1 VTLAVATKPGKIRAD
16 VRGELGD
23 CLRRLRNWTGPRE
36 VLEVLVE
43 GPRGTGKSRGVD
55 TFLHWIATTYPGA
68 KILVVRKTRQSLT
81 ESFCKTF
88 EEDVLGP
95 VARRLIVGDGDRGN
109 RSHYQYP
116 NGSRIALVGL
126 DRPSKHQ
133 STDWDVIVL
142 EEASE
147 LTWRQVMPFFGA
159 LRNFVKGIPWQLLIA
174 PTNPDAP
181 RNWLNVRA
189 NEGKMMRVVTRHRDN
204 PKWFDND
211 VETPEGEAFLKS
223 LERYTG
229 VERDRH
235 VLGLW
240 RGAEGMVW
248 ENFDERIHVIDEP
261 NWRSSLKIVEYRG
274 AMDWGTTHPGC
285 FQVWGID
292 AAKRMTLVATI
303 QQTGKTPDW
312 WSARAVELIQEFQIR
327 RVVADPSQPGF
338 MTQINDWLTAR
349 GAKRIVYPANNKKAS
364 SGSGDMG
371 GLALVR
377 WGLERDSAGVPR
389 IRMLRNALR
398 GPADPAL
405 VAESKPTWVAEE
417 IPSYVHARDAS
428 GEFMYETTDKDL
440 PDDGCDTMRYAAT
453 DNWGLSP
460 VAPPLPPEPKPE
472 PWTNAWQFG
481 TPKTLEMARIA
492 RENGDDDDGG

>member
-1 VTLAVATKPGKIRAD
+1 MIAEAVKAGCKPRGQLFDLVEELKAFKGEPE
-16 VRGELGD
+16 VREILI
-23 CLRRLRNWTGPRE
+23 
-36 VLEVLVE
+36 E
-43 GPRGTGKSRGVD
+43 GPRGTGKSRGAITHLLWNVMCR
-55 TFLHWIATTYPGA
+55 YPGSHF
-68 KILVVRKTRQSLT
+68 LVVRKTRESLT
-81 ESFCKTF
+81 KSFCQTWETEVVP
-88 EEDVLGP
+88 EEYRAAV
-95 VARRLIVGDGDRGN
+95 IGDGN
-109 RSHYQYP
+109 ASHRSHYQHP
-116 NGSRIALVGL
+116 NGSWLGLVGL

-133 STDWDVIVL
+133 GTNLDGVFL

-147 LTWRQVMPFFGA
+147 LTWKQVMPFFGA
-159 LRNFVKGIPWQLLIA
+159 VRRFTKGMPWQLVVAL
-174 PTNPDAP
+174 TNPDAP
-181 RNWLNVRA
+181 RHWLNTRA
-189 NEGKMMRVVTRHRDN
+189 NAGLMRRVTTTLKDN
-204 PKWFDND
+204 PKWYYRDGSIKPQG
-211 VETPEGEAFLKS
+211 VAFLKS
-223 LERYTG
+223 LDRYTG

-248 ENFDERIHVIDEP
+248 ENFDEKIHVVDIPD
-261 NWRSSLKIVEYRG
+261 WRTSLKIVEYRG

-312 WSARAVELIQEFQIR
+312 WSQKAVELVKEFQIR
-327 RVVADPSQPGF
+327 RIVADPSQPGF
-338 MTQINDWLTAR
+338 MTQVNDWLAAR
-349 GAKRIVYPANNKKAS
+349 GGNRIVYPANNKKAS

-377 WGLERDSAGVPR
+377 WGFERDSQGTPR

-405 VAESKPTWVAEE
+405 LASSAPTWVAEE
-417 IPSYVHARDAS
+417 IPSYVHARDAT

-453 DNWGLSP
+453 DNWGLMP
-460 VAPPLPPEPKPE
+460 MAPPEPPPPAPK
-472 PWTNAWQFG
+472 PWTNEWQFG
-481 TPKTLEMARIA
+481 TPKSLELARIR
-492 RENGDDDDGG
+492 REEGDEDDGEA

>member
-1 VTLAVATKPGKIRAD
+1 MLQ
-16 VRGELGD
+16 
-23 CLRRLRNWTGPRE
+23 RLKYYDGPRE
-36 VLEVLVE
+36 VLEVLFE
-43 GPRGTGKSRGVD
+43 GPRGSGKSRPLD
-55 TFLHWIATTYPGA
+55 FFLHFVAYTYPRS
-68 KILVVRKTRQSLT
+68 KILVVRKTRHSLA

-88 EEDVLGP
+88 EEDVLDAGWRKL
-95 VARRLIVGDGDRGN
+95 VVGNGDRMN

-116 NGSRIALVGL
+116 NRSRIALAGL
-126 DRPSKHQ
+126 DKPEKHQ
-133 STDWDVIVL
+133 STDWDIVLL

-147 LTWRQVMPFFGA
+147 MTWKQVQPFFGA
-159 LRNFVKGIPWQLLIA
+159 IRNFAGKIPWQLFIA
-174 PTNPDAP
+174 ATNPDAP
-181 RNWLNVRA
+181 RHWLNVRA
-189 NEGKMMRVVTRHRDN
+189 NEGKMLRVVTHHKDN
-204 PKWFDND
+204 PKWYDEDGN
-211 VETPEGEAFLKS
+211 ETEEGRAFLKS
-223 LERYTG
+223 LDRYTG

-248 ENFDERIHVIDEP
+248 ENFDEKIHVVDIPD
-261 NWRSSLKIVEYRG
+261 WRTSLKIVEYRG
-274 AMDWGTTHPGC
+274 ALDWGTTHPGC

-312 WSARAVELIQEFQIR
+312 WSQQVVDLVREFQIR
-327 RVVADPSQPGF
+327 RIVADPSQPGF
-338 MTQINDWLTAR
+338 MTQVNDWLAAR
-349 GAKRIVYPANNKKAS
+349 GAHRIVYPANNKKAS

-377 WGLERDSAGVPR
+377 WGFERDVAGVPR

-405 VAESKPTWVAEE
+405 LARSAPTWVAEE

-453 DNWGLSP
+453 DNWGLRP
-460 VAPPLPPEPKPE
+460 VAPPEPPPPAPK

-481 TPKTLEMARIA
+481 TPQSLEMARIA
-492 RENGDDDDGG
+492 RENGDDDDVR